1 MRALKITQME
11 TEIFSS
17 PGSKRCPVQT
27 IKSYL
32 SHLNPEVEF
41 LFQRPQTESTRFNSE
56 EDSVWFERKVL
67 GHNTLENMLKNMSQR
82 AGIQPYFTNH
92 SLRATTVTILSSE
105 NVETRQIKAVTGHKS
120 DARIQ
125 SYCERPTLHQFQHM
139 SSAALTSFI
148 DRKENTPPRAASIS
162 SAPESNRGAMARS
175 SSVPPKEI
183 SVSTIQSDENVLIS
197 NGINPSSILPS
208 GTFTNVHS
216 TLPWTLTSD
225 AMKFLSSNKL

>member
-11 TEIFSS
+11 IDIFSS

-41 LFQRPQTESTRFNSE
+41 LFQRPKTESTRFNSE

-125 SYCERPTLHQFQHM
+125 SYCERPTL
-139 SSAALTSFI
+139 
-148 DRKENTPPRAASIS
+148 ASIP
-162 SAPESNRGAMARS
+162 AHVVRGANFIHRQERKYTTKSRVHLLNSRIKRRCDGPKQFS
-175 SSVPPKEI
+175 STERN
-183 SVSTIQSDENVLIS
+183 QRLH
-197 NGINPSSILPS
+197 
-208 GTFTNVHS
+208 HS
-216 TLPWTLTSD
+216 KRRKRLNLQR
-225 AMKFLSSNKL
+225 N